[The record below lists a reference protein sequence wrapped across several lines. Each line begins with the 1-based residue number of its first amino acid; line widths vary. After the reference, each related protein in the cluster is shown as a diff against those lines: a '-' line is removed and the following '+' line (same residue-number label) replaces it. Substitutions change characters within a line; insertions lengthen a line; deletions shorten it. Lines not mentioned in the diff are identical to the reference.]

1 MRKTILKTLLTVTLA
16 LGTMQIQASDIDF
29 TIAMEKNVALSD
41 FLTDISKKHNVYFTY
56 NASLISGE
64 NLDPEEYR
72 YSKLNKIINKLES
85 KTSFD
90 FEYLGNNY
98 YVVYHKKAKKVKLNK
113 LSLNNLGYST
123 VDDLSILQQS
133 ITGNIKDQD
142 GNPLAGVNVVEK
154 GTTNGTTSDFDGNYT
169 IDAAEDATLVFSYI
183 GFPTKEKKVAG
194 KSVVNVSLSEGV
206 QLEEFIVVGS
216 RTAPRSNTDT
226 PLPVDV
232 VGVKELTSTG
242 QATFDKALQYRIPSF
257 NTVQTPVNDATSLL
271 DPYEIRNMGPSRTLI
286 LINGKRKNLSAL
298 LYTQTSPGRGE
309 TGADISAIPT
319 DAIKRVEILRDGA
332 SAQYGSD
339 AIAGVMNIILKDSPN
354 EGSAT
359 VRTGI
364 TSEGDGEMF
373 GVALN
378 NGSSIADDKGFIN
391 YTIDLSKVNQA
402 NRPGTVNADGEYV
415 DFVYRNP
422 LDPENYEN
430 GHNEASLI
438 ARNAAGLN
446 LVNSF
451 LADTPDAGN
460 INGSP
465 ETAAAKFSV
474 NFGYDLSDNTK
485 LYANAA
491 YVYKAVNSFANYR
504 TPYWRQAS
512 ALSPLDVD
520 GSDYSSY
527 LNDFFPNGN
536 NGAYV
541 GYVPTFEGLL
551 SDYNG
556 TVGFKSNIND
566 WNIDASFTTG
576 GNLQTYKVNNS
587 HNANFVYSPSV
598 FLDANG
604 NGSVDDGEI
613 TEGSS
618 LYRENS
624 QQSFNPGGTKFTHNV
639 GNIDISRLLSDKIS
653 IGVGAEFRTETFE
666 IIEGELASYDGGG
679 ADSFAGASPQNSGK
693 FNRYNIGGYLS
704 LDYDVTD
711 AFLLSGTIRTENYSD
726 FGNAFVYKFSTRYK
740 VADAFTLRGSISSG
754 FRAPTLHQIYTQK
767 AQYSFVPGQGIQV
780 GGLIN
785 NVSTQAK
792 LLGIDQLDA
801 ETSTNFTIGFGGK
814 IANKLSYTFD
824 YYNIAVKD
832 RIVLGNE
839 IGPSGDA
846 TNPLDILLT
855 SNNLS
860 DVSFFS
866 NAIDTKTSGV
876 DVVLAYKGVQLGA
889 GTLDLNLSGNYT
901 IQNELDGPVKDID
914 LVANSGQSVVNGTQ
928 EALFFTSRPETK
940 WIFGMNYNI
949 NKFGFSLNNTY
960 FGKTKF
966 QQQGLD
972 ENLFTEFTPKVV
984 TDLGINFNATEKF
997 TIALNVNNLFDVLP
1011 EWSFQS
1017 KNAAGNAILA
1027 DPAQVQNQS
1036 NLITFNQRYSQMTYD
1051 GYHFSQLG
1059 TMFNL
1064 SLNYK
1069 F

>member
-1 MRKTILKTLLTVTLA
+1 MRTNKLMRLLLAVMLFSSITSVTAANELKENVTLSEF
-16 LGTMQIQASDIDF
+16 LNEIS
-29 TIAMEKNVALSD
+29 EKHEV
-41 FLTDISKKHNVYFTY
+41 FFTY
-56 NASLISGE
+56 NPTLVSSTSL
-64 NLDPEEYR
+64 NPEEY
-72 YSKLNKIINKLES
+72 KFPVLDKIINKLER

-90 FEYLGNNY
+90 FEYLGNKY
-98 YVVYHKKAKKVKLNK
+98 YVVYHKKPERAKVLKINSSTNGITAMTLNK
-113 LSLNNLGYST
+113 KIQN
-123 VDDLSILQQS
+123 S
-133 ITGNIKDQD
+133 ITGKVTDD
-142 GNPLAGVNVVEK
+142 SGMPLAGVNIVEK

-169 IDAAEDATLVFSYI
+169 INITDDTKLVFSYI
-183 GFPTKEKKVAG
+183 GFATQEVSTAG
-194 KSVVNVSLSEGV
+194 KNTINVQLSEGM
-206 QLEEFIVVGS
+206 QLDEFIVVGS

-373 GVALN
+373 GVAIN
-378 NGSSIADDKGFIN
+378 NGSTIGDDKGFVN
-391 YTIDLSKVNQA
+391 YTVDLSKVNQA
-402 NRPGTVNADGEYV
+402 NRPGTVNAAGEAG
-415 DFVYRNP
+415 DFGAN
-422 LDPENYEN
+422 
-430 GHNEASLI
+430 I
-438 ARNAAGLN
+438 AD
-446 LVNSF
+446 VQEF
-451 LADTPDAGN
+451 LSRRPDAGN

-474 NFGYDLSDNTK
+474 NLGYDLSANTS
-485 LYANAA
+485 LYGNAA

-504 TPYWRQAS
+504 TPYWRT
-512 ALSPLDVD
+512 VD
-520 GSDYSSY
+520 DFPY
-527 LNDFFPNGN
+527 LADFFPGDNPNTAG
-536 NGAYV
+536 
-541 GYVPTFEGLL
+541 GYDGYLPTFEGLL
-551 SDYNG
+551 SDYNA
-556 TVGFKSNIND
+556 TIGFKSVIND

-576 GNLQTYKVNNS
+576 GNLQTYKVNNT
-587 HNANFVYSPSV
+587 HNRNVVYSPSV
-598 FLDANG
+598 FIDANG

-613 TEGSS
+613 TEGSE

-624 QQSFNPGGTKFTHNV
+624 QQSFDPGGTRFSHNV
-639 GNIDISRLLSDKIS
+639 GNIDISRLLSDKVS

-726 FGNAFVYKFSTRYK
+726 FGNTFIYKFSSRYK
-740 VADAFTLRGSISSG
+740 FSDAFTLRGSISSG

-792 LLGIDQLDA
+792 LLGIPQLDA
-801 ETSTNFTIGFGGK
+801 ETSTNFTVGFGGK
-814 IANKLSYTFD
+814 IANKFSYTFD
-824 YYNIAVKD
+824 YYNIKVKD

-839 IGPSGDA
+839 IGGSGDP
-846 TNPLDILLT
+846 TNPLDILLAN
-855 SNNLS
+855 NNLS

-876 DVVLAYKGVQLGA
+876 DVVLAYKGIEIGE
-889 GTLDLNLSGNYT
+889 GSLDLNLSGNYT
-901 IQNELDGPVKDID
+901 IQNELDGPVKDIA
-914 LVANSGQSVVNGTQ
+914 LVANSGQSVVNQTQ
-928 EALFFTSRPETK
+928 EALFFTSRPRTK
-940 WIFGMNYNI
+940 WILGANYDI
-949 NKFGFSLNNTY
+949 NKFGFSLNNTL
-960 FGKTKF
+960 FGKTSF
-966 QQQGLD
+966 FQQGLSTD
-972 ENLFTEFTPKVV
+972 TNGNFNLGTEFDPKVV
-984 TDLGINFNATEKF
+984 TDLGVNFSASDKL
-997 TIALNVNNLFDVLP
+997 TIALNINNLFNVLP
-1011 EWSFQS
+1011 EWSFVSQ
-1017 KNAAGNAILA
+1017 NAAGDAILA
-1027 DPAQVQNQS
+1027 DPAQTQNQS

>member
-1 MRKTILKTLLTVTLA
+1 MRTNKLMKTLLAVLLISSSINMTAANKLDKEVTLDEF
-16 LGTMQIQASDIDF
+16 LNEIS
-29 TIAMEKNVALSD
+29 EKYEV
-41 FLTDISKKHNVYFTY
+41 FFTY
-56 NASLISGE
+56 NPTLVASTSL
-64 NLDPEEYR
+64 NPEEY
-72 YSKLNKIINKLES
+72 KFPILDKIINKLER

-90 FEYLGNNY
+90 FEYLGNKY
-98 YVVYHKKAKKVKLNK
+98 YVVYHKKNERAKVLKVDSYKNGLSALTLNEEVQ
-113 LSLNNLGYST
+113 NT
-123 VDDLSILQQS
+123 
-133 ITGNIKDQD
+133 ITGKVTDAS
-142 GNPLAGVNVVEK
+142 GMPLAGVNIVEK
-154 GTTNGTTSDFDGNYT
+154 GTTNGTTSDFDGNYSINIT
-169 IDAAEDATLVFSYI
+169 DDTKLVFSYI
-183 GFPTKEKKVAG
+183 GFATQEIATAG
-194 KSVVNVSLSEGV
+194 KSTINV
-206 QLEEFIVVGS
+206 QLTEGMQLDEFIVVGS

-232 VGVKELTSTG
+232 VGVKELNSTG
-242 QATFDKALQYRIPSF
+242 QVTFDKALQYRIPSF

-373 GVALN
+373 GVAVN
-378 NGSSIADDKGFIN
+378 NGSSIADDKGFVN
-391 YTIDLSKVNQA
+391 YTVDFSKVNLA
-402 NRPGTVNADGEYV
+402 NRPGTVNAAGEAA
-415 DFVYRNP
+415 DFGA
-422 LDPENYEN
+422 D
-430 GHNEASLI
+430 I
-438 ARNAAGLN
+438 AD
-446 LVNSF
+446 VQSF
-451 LADTPDAGN
+451 LSRRPDAGN

-465 ETAAAKFSV
+465 ETAAAKFSA
-474 NFGYDLSDNTK
+474 NFGYDLSENTS

-504 TPYWRQAS
+504 TPYWRTVEDF
-512 ALSPLDVD
+512 P
-520 GSDYSSY
+520 Y
-527 LNDFFPNGN
+527 LADFFPGN
-536 NGAYV
+536 NPNTPNGYD

-556 TVGFKSNIND
+556 TVGFKSTIND

-576 GNLQTYKVNNS
+576 GNLQTYKVNQS
-587 HNANFVYSPSV
+587 HNRNVVYSPSTWV
-598 FLDANG
+598 DANG

-613 TEGSS
+613 TEGSQ

-624 QQSFNPGGTKFTHNV
+624 QQSFDPGGTKFTHNV
-639 GNIDISRLLSDKIS
+639 GNIDISRLLSDKVS

-666 IIEGELASYDGGG
+666 VIEGELASYDGGG

-726 FGNAFVYKFSTRYK
+726 FGNAFVYKFSSRYK
-740 VADAFTLRGSISSG
+740 VNDAFTLRGSISSG

-792 LLGIDQLDA
+792 LLGIQQLDA
-801 ETSTNFTIGFGGK
+801 ETSTNFTVGFGGK
-814 IANKLSYTFD
+814 IANKFSYTLD

-832 RIVLGNE
+832 RIVLGSE

-846 TNPLDILLT
+846 NNPLDILLAD
-855 SNNLS
+855 NNLS

-866 NAIDTKTSGV
+866 NAIDTKTSGI
-876 DVVLAYKGVQLGA
+876 DVVLAYKGIDLGA
-889 GTLDLNLSGNYT
+889 GSLDLNLSGNYT
-901 IQNELDGPVKDID
+901 IQNERDGPVKDVP
-914 LVANSGQSVVNGTQ
+914 LVANSGQSVVNETQ
-928 EALFFTSRPETK
+928 EALFFTSRPKTK
-940 WIFGMNYNI
+940 WILGANYDI
-949 NKFGFSLNNTY
+949 NKFGISLNNTY
-960 FGKTKF
+960 FGKTTF
-966 QQQGLD
+966 QQQGMD
-972 ENLFTEFTPKVV
+972 NNIFTEFTPKIV
-984 TDLGINFNATEKF
+984 TDLGVNFSATDKL
-997 TIALNVNNLFDVLP
+997 TLALNINNILNVLP
-1011 EWSFQS
+1011 EWSFKS
-1017 KNAAGNAILA
+1017 KNAAGDAILA

>member
-1 MRKTILKTLLTVTLA
+1 M
-16 LGTMQIQASDIDF
+16 
-29 TIAMEKNVALSD
+29 
-41 FLTDISKKHNVYFTY
+41 
-56 NASLISGE
+56 
-64 NLDPEEYR
+64 
-72 YSKLNKIINKLES
+72 
-85 KTSFD
+85 
-90 FEYLGNNY
+90 
-98 YVVYHKKAKKVKLNK
+98 
-113 LSLNNLGYST
+113 
-123 VDDLSILQQS
+123 
-133 ITGNIKDQD
+133 
-142 GNPLAGVNVVEK
+142 PLAGVNIIEK

-169 IDAAEDATLVFSYI
+169 INVTDDTKLVFSYI
-183 GFPTKEKKVAG
+183 GFATQEVSTAG
-194 KSVVNVSLSEGV
+194 KNTINVQLSEGM
-206 QLEEFIVVGS
+206 QLDEFIVVGS
-216 RTAPRSNTDT
+216 RTAPRSNADT

-232 VGVKELTSTG
+232 IGAKDLSSTG
-242 QATFDKALQYRIPSF
+242 QATFDKALQYKIPSF

-359 VRTGI
+359 LRTGI

-373 GVALN
+373 GVSLN
-378 NGSSIADDKGFIN
+378 NGTAIGEDKGFVN

-402 NRPGTVNADGEYV
+402 NRPGTVD
-415 DFVYRNP
+415 
-422 LDPENYEN
+422 
-430 GHNEASLI
+430 
-438 ARNAAGLN
+438 AAGEAGDFGADIAD
-446 LVNSF
+446 VQEF
-451 LADTPDAGN
+451 LSRRPDAGN

-465 ETAAAKFSV
+465 ETAAAKFSL
-474 NFGYDLSDNTK
+474 NLGYELSENTSM
-485 LYANAA
+485 YGNAA

-504 TPYWRQAS
+504 TPYWRTVEDF
-512 ALSPLDVD
+512 P
-520 GSDYSSY
+520 Y
-527 LNDFFPNGN
+527 LADFFPGDNPNTAG
-536 NGAYV
+536 GYD
-541 GYVPTFEGLL
+541 GYVPTFEGEL
-551 SDYNG
+551 SDYNA
-556 TVGFKSNIND
+556 TIGFKSVIND
-566 WNIDASFTTG
+566 WNLDASFTTG
-576 GNLQTYKVNNS
+576 GNTQTYKVNNT
-587 HNANFVYSPSV
+587 HNRNVVYSPSV
-598 FLDANG
+598 FIDENG

-613 TEGSS
+613 TEGSE

-624 QQSFNPGGTKFTHNV
+624 QQSFDPGGTRFSHNV
-639 GNIDISRLLSDKIS
+639 GNIDISRLLSDKVS

-666 IIEGELASYDGGG
+666 VIGGELASYDGGG

-726 FGNAFVYKFSTRYK
+726 FGNAFVYKFSSRYK
-740 VADAFTLRGSISSG
+740 FSDAFTLRGSISSG

-792 LLGIDQLDA
+792 LLGIPQLDA
-801 ETSTNFTIGFGGK
+801 ETSTNYTIGFGGK
-814 IANKLSYTFD
+814 IDKFSYTFD
-824 YYNIAVKD
+824 YYSIAVKD

-839 IGPSGDA
+839 IGGSGDP
-846 TNPLDILLT
+846 TNPLDVLLAN
-855 SNNLS
+855 NNLS

-866 NAIDTKTSGV
+866 NAIDTKTSGI
-876 DVVLAYKGVQLGA
+876 DVVLAYKGITIGD
-889 GTLDLNLSGNYT
+889 GSLDLNLSGNYT

-914 LVANSGQSVVNGTQ
+914 LVANSGQSVVNQTQ
-928 EALFFTSRPETK
+928 EALFFTSRPKTK
-940 WIFGMNYNI
+940 WILGANYEI
-949 NKFGFSLNNTY
+949 NKFGFSLNNTL
-960 FGKTKF
+960 FGKTSF
-966 QQQGLD
+966 FQQGLSTD
-972 ENLFTEFTPKVV
+972 ANGNFNLGTEFDPKVV
-984 TDLGINFNATEKF
+984 TDLGVNFSATDKL
-997 TIALNVNNLFDVLP
+997 TIALNINNLLNVLP
-1011 EWSFQS
+1011 EWNFVSQ
-1017 KNAAGNAILA
+1017 NAAGDAILA
-1027 DPAQVQNQS
+1027 DPAQTQNQS